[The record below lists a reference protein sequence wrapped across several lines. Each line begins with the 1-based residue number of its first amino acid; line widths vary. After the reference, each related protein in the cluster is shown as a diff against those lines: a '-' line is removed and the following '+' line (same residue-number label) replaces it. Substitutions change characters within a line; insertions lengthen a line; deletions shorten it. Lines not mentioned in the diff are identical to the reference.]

1 MTYKTLW
8 QSLAP
13 AYEVGEAKAIV
24 DYVLDIRFGMSKADV
39 ICGALDEMPA
49 DERLALQHIMQ
60 RLQQAEPVQY
70 VLGQADFCGRV
81 FAVNPSVLIP
91 RPETEELCHW
101 IAQEHRHRQ
110 HLQVLDLCTG
120 SGCIAITL
128 ALALPQS
135 RVAGFDISQEAL
147 RTAQHNAGRLG
158 AEVDFMPVDV
168 LAPMPANRQW
178 DIIVSNPPYI
188 CDREKKDMADN
199 VLRHEPHLALFV
211 PLPDGIVADIGKL
224 LGKLRLVAQPR
235 IPETALKSQAEFRR
249 QPSFKIG
256 NRPFHSAPVGR
267 FRRNRRRT
275 TPVGRFR

>member
-168 LAPMPANRQW
+168 LAPMPDNRQW
-178 DIIVSNPPYI
+178 NIIVSNPPYI

-211 PLPDGIVADIGKL
+211 PDDDPLRFYRAIAAYAAQTLPPDGQLYLEINPAHAEETVQMLETQRLRNVEIRYDQYGKKRMIRAN
-224 LGKLRLVAQPR
+224 G
-235 IPETALKSQAEFRR
+235 
-249 QPSFKIG
+249 
-256 NRPFHSAPVGR
+256 
-267 FRRNRRRT
+267 T
-275 TPVGRFR
+275 TK